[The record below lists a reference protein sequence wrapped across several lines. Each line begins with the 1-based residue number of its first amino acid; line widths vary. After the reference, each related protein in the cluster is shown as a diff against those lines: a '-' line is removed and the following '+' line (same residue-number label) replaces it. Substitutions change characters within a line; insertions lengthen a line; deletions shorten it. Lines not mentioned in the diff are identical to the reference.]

1 MWTEVPGFLA
11 RNWQELAG
19 SLTPRRRG
27 VAEKNKN
34 NFAADGRGCPQIGK
48 PLVPGLVSIFGI
60 YERRDAAGPRGGRMN
75 NEAMKEVLNELFSHL
90 ERLET
95 QNEAILQFLKE
106 KKRVTDK
113 QLAPYLEQAGN
124 ASSVKW
130 RAARVR
136 INHLLEP
143 EHPEEEI
150 KLGKKP
156 ELHED
161 SSRAGSSDE
170 DSFAALV
177 GDKQA
182 ESSDKDSKKEKP
194 AAAEAQARPA
204 DGKADKPEEKS
215 GVEQKN
221 APQDQR
227 EPKSD
232 SGCQPAEVT
241 AELARQEG
249 AEPAAQVKSDKTNS
263 DKEAA

>member
-1 MWTEVPGFLA
+1 
-11 RNWQELAG
+11 
-19 SLTPRRRG
+19 
-27 VAEKNKN
+27 
-34 NFAADGRGCPQIGK
+34 
-48 PLVPGLVSIFGI
+48 
-60 YERRDAAGPRGGRMN
+60 MN

-143 EHPEEEI
+143 EHPEKEI

-161 SSRAGSSDE
+161 SSPAASSDA
-170 DSFAALV
+170 DSVAALV

-182 ESSDKDSKKEKP
+182 ESSDKDGKRAKPGDTGLQDKEKP
-194 AAAEAQARPA
+194 AAAEDVQARPTN
-204 DGKADKPEEKS
+204 GEADKSEEKS
-215 GVEQKN
+215 ESANKEQ
-221 APQDQR
+221 AAQDQH
-227 EPKSD
+227 EQKSD
-232 SGCQPAEVT
+232 SAHHPTEVT
-241 AELARQEG
+241 EPLAQQEG
-249 AEPAAQVKSDKTNS
+249 AEPAAQLNSKDK
-263 DKEAA
+263 DDQEAA

>member
-1 MWTEVPGFLA
+1 
-11 RNWQELAG
+11 
-19 SLTPRRRG
+19 
-27 VAEKNKN
+27 
-34 NFAADGRGCPQIGK
+34 
-48 PLVPGLVSIFGI
+48 
-60 YERRDAAGPRGGRMN
+60 MN
-75 NEAMKEVLNELFSHL
+75 NDAMKEVLNELFSHL

-143 EHPEEEI
+143 EHPEKEI

-161 SSRAGSSDE
+161 SSRGDSSDAK
-170 DSFAALV
+170 SFAALV

-182 ESSDKDSKKEKP
+182 ESSDKDSRKEKP
-194 AAAEAQARPA
+194 AAAEAAQARPA
-204 DGKADKPEEKS
+204 DGKEDKPEAKS
-215 GVEQKN
+215 EVERKEAGQ
-221 APQDQR
+221 ATQHQH
-227 EPKSD
+227 EQKSD
-232 SGCQPAEVT
+232 SGHHPTEVT
-241 AELARQEG
+241 EPLDRQEG
-249 AEPAAQVKSDKTNS
+249 AGPAAQVKPDKTNS
-263 DKEAA
+263 EKEASRVPAAPAS

>member
-1 MWTEVPGFLA
+1 
-11 RNWQELAG
+11 
-19 SLTPRRRG
+19 
-27 VAEKNKN
+27 
-34 NFAADGRGCPQIGK
+34 
-48 PLVPGLVSIFGI
+48 
-60 YERRDAAGPRGGRMN
+60 MN

-113 QLAPYLEQAGN
+113 QLAPYPEQAGN

-136 INHLLEP
+136 IDHLLEP

-161 SSRAGSSDE
+161 SSRAESSDP
-170 DSFAALV
+170 DSVAALV

-194 AAAEAQARPA
+194 PADEAVQARPG
-204 DGKADKPEEKS
+204 DGKADKPKEKS
-215 GVEQKN
+215 EVEQKN
-221 APQDQR
+221 AKQAAQYQH
-227 EPKSD
+227 EQKSD
-232 SGCQPAEVT
+232 SGHHPTEETEQLAE
-241 AELARQEG
+241 QKG
-249 AEPAAQVKSDKTNS
+249 DGPAAQLKSEEKKS
-263 DKEAA
+263 GREAA